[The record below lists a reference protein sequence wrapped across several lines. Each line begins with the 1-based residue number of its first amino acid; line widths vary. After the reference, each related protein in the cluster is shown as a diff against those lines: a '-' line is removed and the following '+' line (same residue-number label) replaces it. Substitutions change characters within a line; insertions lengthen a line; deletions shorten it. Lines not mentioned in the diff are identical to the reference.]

1 MSRFSRSNLNLPK
14 LHSWRFHLIP
24 SIYQFGAVSGFTSET
39 YELLHKTN
47 VKQLYRMTNKRHI
60 NKQMQSIVRRQNIMT
75 LISKLQSRIYSNH
88 IYHGIIS
95 KKFIKKLTQ
104 HTIDQFID
112 QIRNN
117 QNLNNL
123 LWLRGFEKLKSCIYD
138 YFQDIEEWSIQ
149 DIENETIKINVS
161 EFAYLDNSQDHIII
175 RVTPN
180 YYGQACFSDVCVEM
194 DESEQDDYLTDN
206 GLCYAKVL
214 LIIQV
219 LSTKLEKNLELALVY
234 WYDFAYYDRDDNDTQ
249 HRDDDNHDNLYFYK
263 CAILKHV
270 DHYTL
275 IPIASIANIVHIIPK
290 FDMSN
295 VFYVNK
301 YIEYY

>member
-1 MSRFSRSNLNLPK
+1 MYIWSHQQGYTDLDLNEFEKSIIIWSDLFIKLMSRFSRSNLNLPK

-24 SIYQFGAVSGFTSET
+24 SIYQFGA
-39 YELLHKTN
+39 
-47 VKQLYRMTNKRHI
+47 
-60 NKQMQSIVRRQNIMT
+60 VRRQNIMT

-138 YFQDIEEWSIQ
+138 YFQDIEEWFIQ